1 MRKLFFLILIG
12 IMLITG
18 PLNPVMV
25 HASSEFQFSDVKKT
39 DWFYPTV
46 SKLVEKGYI
55 GGYPDGTF
63 KPQNNIRVS
72 EFTKILISAIG
83 YQVDVSKGGYWAEGY
98 INKAKELGII
108 KDGEFGDYD
117 RYITR
122 GEMARMIV
130 RAGTDSSI
138 KEQGISLDVP
148 ENYKEYSSLIT
159 DYSTL
164 DPNSQDI
171 ALKIFTS
178 GIISGFP
185 DGSFGFNKNAT
196 RAEACAI
203 LIRFLEKEQRKIPI
217 LPEKVDFSNTLT
229 VKEFTEMVLKAVGRE
244 ATMEYAQSK
253 EFVRPSADYP
263 SYEKPILRR
272 EAALTV
278 ARIMDDITGM
288 PALFTSGKNDYF
300 LKGYTENHRIQPY
313 QINTLINDIGL
324 KNNSYEKY
332 FTLIYWH
339 DYIGNIKD
347 IRMITEEYLKEMMT
361 LYLAGLLDTDEDGKL
376 RPYDFLTKEEAKELV
391 DRLKRYDLKDSKK
404 IIEQLPMYVRDL
416 DAKPMENFLKSTNTK
431 ILYKRI
437 LDEVPIFG
445 PEIEKPSNKE
455 LWWTTYAYVNKRLYE
470 YPLETDYDFISNSE
484 LKTRKY
490 ERPLNEIDNA
500 FIHLNDF
507 DNYARTAKNYM
518 NVRYNVDYRN
528 LDAEAPYYSPLVAN
542 KGMKKEVGDYKTRV
556 LFYFNPQHVLNGIED
571 EDGNRK
577 DESTWIL
584 PDDFINQEIE
594 KYKKYKIVS
603 QAEFITH
610 DSLVYWEN
618 GSGHIRGT
626 LRIIYYPPTDPNY
639 LRDKGLEVGKWYEKD
654 IEVLFTNAVLSGNA
668 SKYGNRWA
676 HSLLFY
682 MGLKDLNSMS
692 YIKLKDLLDF
702 KNFRLL
708 EELDFRK

>member
-1 MRKLFFLILIG
+1 MILP
-12 IMLITG
+12 TG
-18 PLNPVMV
+18 LSVSQTKVFASTPVY
-25 HASSEFQFSDVKKT
+25 FTDVKET
-39 DWFYPTV
+39 DWFYKDV
-46 SKLVEKGYI
+46 MELIRRGLI
-55 GGYPDGTF
+55 AGYPDKTF
-63 KPQNNIRVS
+63 RPNAQIRVN
-72 EFTKILISAIG
+72 EFTKIL
-83 YQVDVSKGGYWAEGY
+83 VSTIDNNIKTSPNAHWAEGY

-108 KDGEFGDYD
+108 KNGEFSDYN

-130 RAGTDSSI
+130 LAGERVKD
-138 KEQGISLDVP
+138 KGLSLDVP
-148 ENYKEYSSLIT
+148 ENYKEYSYLIT

-164 DPNSQDI
+164 DHNSQDT

-185 DGSFGFNKNAT
+185 DGTIGFNKNAT
-196 RAEACAI
+196 RAEACTI
-203 LIRFLEKEQRKIPI
+203 LMRFLEKNQRKIPQ
-217 LPEKVDFSNTLT
+217 LPIDLSNTLS
-229 VKEFTEMVLKAVGRE
+229 VREFTTQLLKAIGKE
-244 ATMEYAQSK
+244 ATMEYAYEK
-253 EFVRPSADYP
+253 GYVRSSAEYP

-300 LKGYTENHRIQPY
+300 LKGYTENHRLQPY

-391 DRLKRYDLKDSKK
+391 DRLKRYDWKDSKK
-404 IIEQLPMYVRDL
+404 TIEQLPMYARDL
-416 DAKPMENFLKSTNTK
+416 DAKPMENFLKSTDTR
-431 ILYKRI
+431 ILYQRI
-437 LDEVPIFG
+437 LDETPISE
-445 PEIEKPSNKE
+445 PEIERPSNKE
-455 LWWTTYAYVNKRLYE
+455 LWWTTYPYVNKRLYE
-470 YPLETDYDFISNSE
+470 YPLETVFDFASNSK
-484 LKTRKY
+484 LKTDKY
-490 ERPLNEIDNA
+490 ENPLDEFNNA

-507 DNYARTAKNYM
+507 ENYVRIAKNYM

-556 LFYFNPQHVLNGIED
+556 LFYFNPEDILNGIED
-571 EDGNRK
+571 EKGNRR
-577 DESTWIL
+577 DESSWL
-584 PDDFINQEIE
+584 MPDDMINQEIE
-594 KYKKYKIVS
+594 KYKKYKVVS

-610 DSLVYWEN
+610 NSLMYWEG

-626 LRIIYYPPTDPNY
+626 LRIIYYPPTDPFY
-639 LRDKGLEVGKWYEKD
+639 LKSKGLEVGKWYEKD
-654 IEVLFTNAVLSGNA
+654 IEVLFSNVVFMLGDRE
-668 SKYGNRWA
+668 KYRDRWA
-676 HSLLFY
+676 YSLLFY
-682 MGLKDLNSMS
+682 IGLKDLSSMS
-692 YIKLKDLLDF
+692 YIELKDLLDF